1 MKKFIFAAV
10 LPVLHIFGVIDAS
23 AAIPYFT
30 DEAVRSVDR
39 STVQSEGKA
48 LLDELG
54 RELPAYEK
62 SAGNETVLLRRLELL
77 RRGMELLERNLEATD
92 SPELI
97 CYAAVAIEEL
107 RRFQEYF
114 REIITRSARPPLPV
128 KVINVTDFGAAGD
141 GVTDN
146 SEPFRKALAHAM
158 SFRDRYACTIMI
170 PDGTFYFA
178 NPRMGVPFRADYLV
192 PPEKGGGLDKIR
204 KTNGYIVI
212 GNQKNLTVAGS
223 GNTEL
228 LFDRPL
234 PGVSC
239 IKLGACDN
247 VTVKDLFIDY
257 KMRPFT
263 QGTITEINAQEGS
276 VVLQSD
282 DPEAAMPGMAHFR
295 RGHMWS
301 FTPEGTFQWEH
312 GFFMM
317 KKAEKAGPLA
327 VRYFF
332 GDDRGGNFNPVPL
345 SAGREAVRKLRPG
358 MKMVHVSRVHGGGVQ
373 LDFCRFSTIE
383 NVTVYASQAMA
394 FLDTNGYADSFISC
408 NIRRRP
414 GRMISTNGDGFH
426 LASPLFGS
434 AMVNCRG
441 EYLYDDGLNTYSR
454 HALVEKQLLS
464 GGWSVSDIA
473 PFPSSL
479 VGVVNQETGQI
490 TALARC
496 SRLPDRSYQLS
507 PAVPLVSR
515 EMIRAGN
522 GNGRQLPDS
531 LICFS
536 RNGTG
541 FVAIDTSFENHHGK
555 SFMIQ
560 SPHSLVENCSSVNAH
575 QAGFHVGT
583 MGNWCEYTSPHN
595 VILRKNRTEGG
606 KHGLMIFYMLPGNRI
621 AGCNPLR
628 DILLED
634 NSFQNCRSGRPV
646 LLHNIAQPERR

>member
-247 VTVKDLFIDY
+247 VTVKDLFID
-257 KMRPFT
+257 
-263 QGTITEINAQEGS
+263 
-276 VVLQSD
+276 
-282 DPEAAMPGMAHFR
+282 
-295 RGHMWS
+295 
-301 FTPEGTFQWEH
+301 
-312 GFFMM
+312 
-317 KKAEKAGPLA
+317 
-327 VRYFF
+327 
-332 GDDRGGNFNPVPL
+332 
-345 SAGREAVRKLRPG
+345 
-358 MKMVHVSRVHGGGVQ
+358 
-373 LDFCRFSTIE
+373 
-383 NVTVYASQAMA
+383 
-394 FLDTNGYADSFISC
+394 
-408 NIRRRP
+408 
-414 GRMISTNGDGFH
+414 
-426 LASPLFGS
+426 
-434 AMVNCRG
+434 
-441 EYLYDDGLNTYSR
+441 
-454 HALVEKQLLS
+454 
-464 GGWSVSDIA
+464 
-473 PFPSSL
+473 
-479 VGVVNQETGQI
+479 
-490 TALARC
+490 
-496 SRLPDRSYQLS
+496 
-507 PAVPLVSR
+507 
-515 EMIRAGN
+515 
-522 GNGRQLPDS
+522 
-531 LICFS
+531 
-536 RNGTG
+536 
-541 FVAIDTSFENHHGK
+541 
-555 SFMIQ
+555 
-560 SPHSLVENCSSVNAH
+560 
-575 QAGFHVGT
+575 
-583 MGNWCEYTSPHN
+583 
-595 VILRKNRTEGG
+595 
-606 KHGLMIFYMLPGNRI
+606 
-621 AGCNPLR
+621 
-628 DILLED
+628 
-634 NSFQNCRSGRPV
+634 
-646 LLHNIAQPERR
+646 